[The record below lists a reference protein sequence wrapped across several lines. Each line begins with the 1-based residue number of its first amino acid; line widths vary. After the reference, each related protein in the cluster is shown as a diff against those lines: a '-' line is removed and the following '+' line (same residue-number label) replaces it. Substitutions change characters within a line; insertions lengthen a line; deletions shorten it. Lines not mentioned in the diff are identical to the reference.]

1 MEAHPTTKPPLEMM
15 RSLPSWIERLLKF
28 ISPVEFY
35 EQIEGDLI
43 ELYNHEINTLGRR
56 KAQVSLLVKA
66 IRFIRPGIIFR
77 RRRTQV
83 GASNF
88 TPMIFHNIKSS
99 FRSMRRDKLFTG
111 INIAGLA
118 LGITASIL
126 ILAWVQYEYSY
137 NHFIRNYKDI
147 YQVKVN
153 FTYDGTVNTEN
164 GNPLPLYFA
173 LRQGDSRIKD
183 VCFTSNCFGHTLSV
197 KDKKAY
203 KEVLAVSDEF
213 LEMFDIPLVRG
224 DYNSLDDP
232 YSIMLSESS
241 AKEFFGD
248 SDPIGQYIT
257 YDNAAE
263 LKVTGIYKDLPYNSD
278 FWFMALVPTSYDK
291 KWMTED
297 KDKWD
302 AFYPQI
308 YIRLQDNSLAGE
320 VSTSIKEAIKPH
332 FDDGSHPQPFLHE
345 LDRWHLYDHFEDGQ
359 EAGGKIEYVQLFTWI
374 ATLIL
379 LIACINYI
387 NLSTARSEKRARE
400 VGIRKAIGSRRGQL
414 IQQFMTESALSTLM
428 ALFIAIVAV
437 GLALPWYNS
446 LVHARLTMNIDTPN
460 FWFIALGV
468 FALTTLAAGFYPAF
482 FFSSRKPI
490 DVLRGSSN
498 AGGRGGLPRKILVT
512 FQFSI
517 AIFLAIGVMVVYEQ
531 IQHARKRNLGYDLEN
546 LVAVAS
552 NDQISKSYNAIKDE
566 LLKTGVVEAVTR
578 SNEGIDADYFTDYV
592 EWPGKQTTDKVQ
604 FSRVLADHD
613 FVKTVGMRV
622 VAGRDFSPFLKSDT
636 SSVLINETAAKI
648 IGYTD
653 PIGEKIKTASGYKTI
668 IGITRDVVRGS
679 PFDQVQPS
687 YIGTMG
693 DFTHSLTIRLMKTNN
708 LPMVMEKVNGV
719 FRRLDPLNPVA
730 SWFVDENINYSYRNI
745 NFVGELAAIFAG
757 LAIFLTCLGVV
768 GMAAYTAE
776 QKKKEIAIRK
786 ILGATIAS
794 VLIYLSNYFVR
805 IAILSVVVSSP
816 IAWLALDNYLQEFYY
831 RIDVPWWVIPASGF
845 SLLAITLLIV
855 LVQTFRAA
863 RANPV
868 VGLRTE

>member
-1 MEAHPTTKPPLEMM
+1 M
-15 RSLPSWIERLLKF
+15 LKF
-28 ISPVEFY
+28 VSPAEFY

-43 ELYNHEINTLGRR
+43 ELYNHEINTLGKR
-56 KAQVSLLVKA
+56 KAQISRLLKA
-66 IRFIRPGIIFR
+66 IRFIRPGIVFR
-77 RRRTQV
+77 RRSRHKV
-83 GASNF
+83 SNL
-88 TPMIFHNIKSS
+88 TSMMSHNIKSS
-99 FRSMRRDKLFTG
+99 FRFMRRDKLFAG
-111 INIAGLA
+111 INISGLA
-118 LGITASIL
+118 LGITSSLL

-137 NHFIRNYKDI
+137 NHFIGNYKDI

-153 FTYDGTVNTEN
+153 ITYNGTVNTEN

-173 LRQGDSRIKD
+173 LRHGDSRIKD
-183 VCFTSNCFGHTLSV
+183 VCFTSNCFGHTLSF

-213 LEMFDIPLVRG
+213 LEMFDIPLLKG

-232 YSIMLSESS
+232 HSIMLNESS

-248 SDPIGQYIT
+248 RDPIGQYIT

-263 LKVTGIYKDLPYNSD
+263 LKVTGVYKDVPYNSD

-291 KWMTED
+291 KWVTED

-308 YIRLQDNSLAGE
+308 YIRLQDNSFAGD
-320 VSTSIKEAIKPH
+320 VSASIKETIKRH

-345 LDRWHLYDHFEDGQ
+345 LERSHLYDHFEDGQ

-374 ATLIL
+374 AILIL

-414 IQQFMTESALSTLM
+414 IQQFITESALSTSM
-428 ALFIAIVAV
+428 ALFVAIVSV

-460 FWFIALGV
+460 FWLIAFGV
-468 FALTTLAAGFYPAF
+468 FALITLASGFYPAF
-482 FFSSRKPI
+482 YFSSRKPI

-498 AGGRGGLPRKILVT
+498 AGGTGGLARKVLVT

-517 AIFLAIGVMVVYEQ
+517 AIFLAIGVIVVYEQ
-531 IQHARKRNLGYDLEN
+531 IEHARKRNLGYDQEN
-546 LVAVAS
+546 LVAVAA

-578 SNEGIDADYFTDYV
+578 SNEDIDADFFTDYV

-604 FSRVLADHD
+604 FSRVLADYD
-613 FVKTVGMRV
+613 FVKTVKMRI
-622 VAGRDFSPFLKSDT
+622 VAGRDFSPLLKSDT
-636 SSVLINETAAKI
+636 ASILINETAAKI
-648 IGYTD
+648 IGYKD
-653 PIGEKIKTASGYKTI
+653 PIGEKINTSSGYKTI
-668 IGITRDVVRGS
+668 IGITEDVVRGS

-693 DFTHSLTIRLMKTNN
+693 DFTHSLTIRLMKTND
-708 LPMVMEKVNGV
+708 LPVTMAKVNDV
-719 FRRLDPLNPVA
+719 FKRLDPLNPVA
-730 SWFVDENINYSYRNI
+730 SWFVDENINYNYRNI

-786 ILGATIAS
+786 ILGANVAS
-794 VLIYLSNYFVR
+794 VLLFLSNYFVR
-805 IAILSVVVSSP
+805 TAILAVVISSP
-816 IAWLALDNYLQEFYY
+816 IAWLALDSYLQKFYY
-831 RIDVPWWVIPASGF
+831 RIEVPWWVIPASGF
-845 SLLAITLLIV
+845 LLLVITLLIV
-855 LVQTFRAA
+855 LMQTFRAA
-863 RANPV
+863 NANPV